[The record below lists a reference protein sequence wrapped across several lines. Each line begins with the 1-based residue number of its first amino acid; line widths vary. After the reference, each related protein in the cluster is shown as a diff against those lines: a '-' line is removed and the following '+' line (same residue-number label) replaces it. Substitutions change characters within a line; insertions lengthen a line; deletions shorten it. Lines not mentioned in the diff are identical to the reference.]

1 MEIIADLLK
10 ITIPAV
16 LVLYS
21 MYLTVRAF
29 LNKDFESR
37 LAAFKAK
44 NTEAVFSIRL
54 QAYERMCLFLERVSP
69 ANLLIRINPSEF
81 TAGELQQIMLH
92 EIRNEFAHNLAQQM
106 YMSQEAWERIK
117 NAKEEVI
124 ALINNSAGQINE
136 EARGLELAKLVL
148 ENMQAFEID
157 PTLPAIYFLKEEVQ
171 KLF

>member
-10 ITIPAV
+10 ITLPAV

-21 MYLTVRAF
+21 VFLTVRAF
-29 LNKDFESR
+29 INKDLESR
-37 LAAFKAK
+37 LATLKLK
-44 NTEAVFSIRL
+44 NTEAILSIRL
-54 QAYERMCLFLERVSP
+54 QAYERMCLFLERISP
-69 ANLLIRINPSEF
+69 PNLLIRINPSEF

-124 ALINNSAGQINE
+124 ALLNNTAGQIDE
-136 EARGLELAKLVL
+136 EARGLEFAKQVL

-157 PTLPAIYFLKEEVQ
+157 PTLPAIHFLKEEVQ
-171 KLF
+171 QFF